1 MDTGATEDAASRRP
15 ARPGGT
21 VPVPPDPPNRSRST
35 SRELGA
41 TMAKPARRPRRSS
54 LALRWLAV
62 GALVLVGLLY
72 YRPVRTYFERREA
85 AAARQAQ
92 VAALAQRRAALEQR
106 LRYVESEAAVAR
118 EARRIGYVK
127 PGERLFIVKGIPAWR
142 AAKRAG
148 ATIAQG
154 GR

>member
-1 MDTGATEDAASRRP
+1 
-15 ARPGGT
+15 
-21 VPVPPDPPNRSRST
+21 
-35 SRELGA
+35 
-41 TMAKPARRPRRSS
+41 MAKTARRPTRSS

-72 YRPVRTYFERREA
+72 YRPVRTYLERQDA
-85 AAARQAQ
+85 AAALQAQ
-92 VAALAQRRAALEQR
+92 VSVLAQRRAALERR

-127 PGERLFIVKGIPAWR
+127 PGEQLFIVKGIPVWR
-142 AAKRAG
+142 AAKRTG
-148 ATIAQG
+148 ATIARG

>member
-1 MDTGATEDAASRRP
+1 
-15 ARPGGT
+15 
-21 VPVPPDPPNRSRST
+21 
-35 SRELGA
+35 
-41 TMAKPARRPRRSS
+41 MAKTARRPTRSS

-72 YRPVRTYFERREA
+72 YRPFRTYLERQDA

-92 VAALAQRRAALEQR
+92 VSVLVQRRAALERR

-127 PGERLFIVKGIPAWR
+127 PGEQLFIVKGIQAWR
-142 AAKRAG
+142 AAKRTG
-148 ATIAQG
+148 ATIARG

>member
-1 MDTGATEDAASRRP
+1 VPSERSAA
-15 ARPGGT
+15 
-21 VPVPPDPPNRSRST
+21 
-35 SRELGA
+35 
-41 TMAKPARRPRRSS
+41 MAKRTRKRPPRSS

-72 YRPVRTYFERREA
+72 YRPVRAYLDRSNTV
-85 AAARQAQ
+85 AARQAQ
-92 VAALAQRRAALEQR
+92 VDALAQRHAALERR
-106 LRYVESEAAVAR
+106 LRYVGSQAAVAR
-118 EARRIGYVK
+118 EARRLGYVK

-148 ATIAQG
+148 ATIAPS

>member
-1 MDTGATEDAASRRP
+1 MAKTARRP
-15 ARPGGT
+15 A
-21 VPVPPDPPNRSRST
+21 
-35 SRELGA
+35 
-41 TMAKPARRPRRSS
+41 RSS

-72 YRPVRTYFERREA
+72 YRPVRPYLERQDA

-92 VAALAQRRAALEQR
+92 VSVLAQRRAALERR

-127 PGERLFIVKGIPAWR
+127 PGEQLFIVVGIPGWR
-142 AAKRAG
+142 AAKRTG
-148 ATIAQG
+148 ATIARG

>member
-1 MDTGATEDAASRRP
+1 MAKRTRRRP
-15 ARPGGT
+15 P
-21 VPVPPDPPNRSRST
+21 
-35 SRELGA
+35 
-41 TMAKPARRPRRSS
+41 RSS

-72 YRPVRTYFERREA
+72 YRPVRTYLERQDT

-92 VAALAQRRAALEQR
+92 VAALAQRRAALERR
-106 LRYVESEAAVAR
+106 LHYVESEAAVAR

-142 AAKRAG
+142 TAKRTG
-148 ATIAQG
+148 ATIARG

>member
-1 MDTGATEDAASRRP
+1 MGATMKKPSRRP
-15 ARPGGT
+15 
-21 VPVPPDPPNRSRST
+21 S
-35 SRELGA
+35 
-41 TMAKPARRPRRSS
+41 RSS

-72 YRPVRTYFERREA
+72 YRPVRTYLERQDT

-92 VAALAQRRAALEQR
+92 VAALAQRHAALERR

-142 AAKRAG
+142 AATRTG
-148 ATIAQG
+148 ATIARG

>member
-1 MDTGATEDAASRRP
+1 MAKSTRKRP
-15 ARPGGT
+15 AR
-21 VPVPPDPPNRSRST
+21 
-35 SRELGA
+35 A
-41 TMAKPARRPRRSS
+41 S
-54 LALRWLAV
+54 LVLRWLAV

-72 YRPVRTYFERREA
+72 YRPFRTYLERQET

-92 VAALAQRRAALEQR
+92 VAVLEQRRVALERR

-127 PGERLFIVKGIPAWR
+127 PGEQLFIVKGIPAWR
-142 AAKRAG
+142 AAKRTG
-148 ATIAQG
+148 ATIAHG

>member
-1 MDTGATEDAASRRP
+1 MAKTARRP
-15 ARPGGT
+15 A
-21 VPVPPDPPNRSRST
+21 
-35 SRELGA
+35 
-41 TMAKPARRPRRSS
+41 RSS

-72 YRPVRTYFERREA
+72 DRPFGTYLERQDT

-92 VAALAQRRAALEQR
+92 VSVLAARRAALERR

-127 PGERLFIVKGIPAWR
+127 PGEQLFIVKGIPVWR
-142 AAKRAG
+142 AVKRTG
-148 ATIAQG
+148 ATIARG

>member
-1 MDTGATEDAASRRP
+1 
-15 ARPGGT
+15 
-21 VPVPPDPPNRSRST
+21 
-35 SRELGA
+35 
-41 TMAKPARRPRRSS
+41 MAKPSRRASRSS

-72 YRPVRTYFERREA
+72 YRPVRTYLERQDT

-92 VAALAQRRAALEQR
+92 VAALVQRRAALERR

-127 PGERLFIVKGIPAWR
+127 PGEQLFIVKGIPAWR
-142 AAKRAG
+142 AAKRTG
-148 ATIAQG
+148 ATIAPG

>member
-1 MDTGATEDAASRRP
+1 
-15 ARPGGT
+15 
-21 VPVPPDPPNRSRST
+21 
-35 SRELGA
+35 
-41 TMAKPARRPRRSS
+41 MAKPSRKASRSS

-72 YRPVRTYFERREA
+72 YRPVRTYLERQDT

-92 VAALAQRRAALEQR
+92 VAALVQRRAALERR

-127 PGERLFIVKGIPAWR
+127 PGEQLLIVKGIPAWR
-142 AAKRAG
+142 AAKRSG
-148 ATIAQG
+148 ATIARG

>member
-1 MDTGATEDAASRRP
+1 MGKA
-15 ARPGGT
+15 
-21 VPVPPDPPNRSRST
+21 
-35 SRELGA
+35 
-41 TMAKPARRPRRSS
+41 ARRPTRSS

-72 YRPVRTYFERREA
+72 YRPFRTYLERQDTA
-85 AAARQAQ
+85 SARQAQ
-92 VAALAQRRAALEQR
+92 VTVLVQRRVALERR

-127 PGERLFIVKGIPAWR
+127 PGEQLFIVKRIAAWR
-142 AAKRAG
+142 AAKRTG
-148 ATIAQG
+148 ATIAHG

>member
-1 MDTGATEDAASRRP
+1 
-15 ARPGGT
+15 
-21 VPVPPDPPNRSRST
+21 
-35 SRELGA
+35 
-41 TMAKPARRPRRSS
+41 MAKKKPARKPTRSS

-72 YRPVRTYFERREA
+72 YRPFRTYLERQDT

-92 VAALAQRRAALEQR
+92 VTVLAQRRAALERR

-127 PGERLFIVKGIPAWR
+127 PGEQLFIVKGVQEWR
-142 AAKRAG
+142 RSHLSL
-148 ATIAQG
+148 IHI
-154 GR
+154 

>member
-1 MDTGATEDAASRRP
+1 MAKTARRP
-15 ARPGGT
+15 A
-21 VPVPPDPPNRSRST
+21 
-35 SRELGA
+35 
-41 TMAKPARRPRRSS
+41 RSS

-72 YRPVRTYFERREA
+72 YRPVRTYLERQDA

-92 VAALAQRRAALEQR
+92 VSVLAQRRAALERR

-127 PGERLFIVKGIPAWR
+127 PGEQLFIVKGIPAWR
-142 AAKRAG
+142 ATKRTG
-148 ATIAQG
+148 ATIARG

>member
-1 MDTGATEDAASRRP
+1 
-15 ARPGGT
+15 
-21 VPVPPDPPNRSRST
+21 
-35 SRELGA
+35 
-41 TMAKPARRPRRSS
+41 MAKTARRPTRSS

-72 YRPVRTYFERREA
+72 YRPFRTYLERQDA
-85 AAARQAQ
+85 AAARRAQ
-92 VAALAQRRAALEQR
+92 VSVLVQRRAALQRR

-127 PGERLFIVKGIPAWR
+127 PGEQLFIVKGIPAWW
-142 AAKRAG
+142 AAKRSG
-148 ATIAQG
+148 ATIARG